1 MSNIPVLFK
10 VKTDYEFEIGSREWQ
25 CSFKA
30 DLVWSLIL
38 TKKHEGA
45 VLPKNTAVE
54 VPKIFAAIPSS
65 NLFVVEV
72 PVLKVLGNV
81 LLIYSH
87 QICL

>member
-1 MSNIPVLFK
+1 MFQ

-30 DLVWSLIL
+30 DSVSSSIL
-38 TKKHEGA
+38 TKIHEGA
-45 VLPKNTAVE
+45 VLPKNTTVE
-54 VPKIFAAIPSS
+54 VPKLFAAIPSS

-81 LLIYSH
+81 LLIYCH
-87 QICL
+87 